1 MSDLEIVDWRIEPIE
16 NQTMGLGWVWV
27 KGNHLEISQVPL
39 PSGGTKEIGITRLIT
54 STHTGQLETEWQLY
68 GRWGDVNELI
78 GHFIADNN
86 STH

>member
-1 MSDLEIVDWRIEPIE
+1 
-16 NQTMGLGWVWV
+16 MGLGEGKSSRNKSSSPTLGV
-27 KGNHLEISQVPL
+27 
-39 PSGGTKEIGITRLIT
+39 TKEIGITRLIT